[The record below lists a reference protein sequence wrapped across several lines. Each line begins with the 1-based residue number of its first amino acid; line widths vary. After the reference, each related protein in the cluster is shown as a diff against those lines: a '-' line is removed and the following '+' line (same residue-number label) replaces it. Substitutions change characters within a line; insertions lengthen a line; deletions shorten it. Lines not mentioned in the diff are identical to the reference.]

1 MYPSSWRIR
10 AISALSLLAGRS
22 TRWCLAAT
30 ALRMRESMSEIGSV
44 ILASSCLPGA
54 LGHTCDVAF
63 QCQLAEAEAAHREL
77 AHVGARTSAQPAAVT
92 QANPVLRWL
101 GFLGDLCSRGH
112 SLILSWSGTASRGT
126 AAASALPRR

>member
-22 TRWCLAAT
+22 TRACLADT

-44 ILASSCLPGA
+44 IFVSLSQIPNPRDLPTA
-54 LGHTCDVAF
+54 LGHASDVAF
-63 QCQLAEAEAAHREL
+63 KRQLAEAEAAHREL
-77 AHVGARTSAQPAAVT
+77 AHVGARPPAQPAAVA

-101 GFLGDLCSRGH
+101 GFLGNLCSGGH
-112 SLILSWSGTASRGT
+112 SLILS
-126 AAASALPRR
+126 